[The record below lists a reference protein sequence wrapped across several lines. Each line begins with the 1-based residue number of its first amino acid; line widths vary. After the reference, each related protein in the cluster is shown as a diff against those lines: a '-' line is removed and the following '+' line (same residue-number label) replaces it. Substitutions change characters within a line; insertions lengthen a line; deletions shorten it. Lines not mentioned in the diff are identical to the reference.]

1 MKMSKNLAD
10 LRNNHHDFS
19 LGNMDINLSDSPF
32 DIFSSWFDN
41 AIASGELESNACV
54 VSTVSLDLQPS
65 SRIVY
70 LKELQDEAFIFYTN
84 YASQKG
90 KEIQN
95 NPKASMLFFWPK
107 SERQV
112 RIEGLVS
119 KLPESV
125 SDAYFDSRPL
135 QSKLGA
141 WSSHQ
146 SDELHDQKELV
157 ERMAFYENKFGENV
171 PRPPHWGGYALTPT
185 LIEFWQGKSSRL
197 HDRIVFELLEG
208 NWKIYRKN
216 P

>member
-157 ERMAFYENKFGENV
+157 DRMAFYENKFGENV

-185 LIEFWQGKSSRL
+185 LIEFWQGKPSRL

>member
-1 MKMSKNLAD
+1 MKMSDNLRD
-10 LRNNHHDFS
+10 LKNNHQDFTKGS
-19 LGNMDINLSDSPF
+19 LATNEEKNPYVL
-32 DIFSSWFDN
+32 FSRWFDE
-41 AIASGELESNACV
+41 AITSGELESNACV
-54 VSTVSLDLQPS
+54 VSTVSIDLQPS

-70 LKELQDEAFIFYTN
+70 LKELLDEAFIFYTN

-119 KLPESV
+119 KLLESV

-146 SDELHDQKELV
+146 SDELLDQKELL

-171 PRPPHWGGYALTPT
+171 PRPPHWGGYALAPT
-185 LIEFWQGKSSRL
+185 LIEFWQGKPSRL
-197 HDRIVFELLEG
+197 HDRIVFEAFEG

>member
-32 DIFSSWFDN
+32 DIFNSWFDN

-84 YASQKG
+84 YVSQKG

-157 ERMAFYENKFGENV
+157 DRMAFYENKFGENV

-185 LIEFWQGKSSRL
+185 LIEFWQGKPSRL

>member
-171 PRPPHWGGYALTPT
+171 PRPPHWGGYALSPT
-185 LIEFWQGKSSRL
+185 LIEFWQGKPSRL

>member
-32 DIFSSWFDN
+32 DIFNSWFDN
-41 AIASGELESNACV
+41 TIASGELESNACV

-171 PRPPHWGGYALTPT
+171 PRPPHWGGYALSPT
-185 LIEFWQGKSSRL
+185 LIEFWQGKPSRL

>member
-90 KEIQN
+90 KEIES

-171 PRPPHWGGYALTPT
+171 PRPPHWGGYALAPT